1 MLWRF
6 GPFELDAGRCEL
18 RRAGL
23 VIPVEPQVLALLVL
37 LVTHRDRLVSRDEL
51 VDRIWNG
58 RIVSESAIASRIKS
72 ARHALGDSG
81 EAQIWIKTAHGLGFR
96 FIGDAEE
103 VAPRLPAAATV
114 TDAAPVAAAPA
125 ESWRP
130 SIAVL
135 PFRLIGDPGPFG
147 VVADALPH
155 DLISDLSRLRWLFV
169 IARGSSF
176 RFRDADQDVGAVGQA
191 LGVRYCLCGTI
202 EIAGPRIIVS
212 LELSDARDQGIIWSD
227 RYASPLEAVHEIRER
242 IAKNVVAALE
252 VQIPLHEAHGA
263 RLRAPERLDAWSNY
277 HLGLQHMYRF
287 TQADNQAA
295 IALFRRAVAQEPDFA
310 RAHGG
315 LSFSHFQNAFLRYP
329 GDVEAERSAARRHAE
344 QALTIDSFDPFAN
357 LTMGRS
363 LWLVGDVA
371 DSVAWFD
378 RAIALNPNYAQGV
391 YSRAWAETMLC
402 NGDAGVRDCN
412 DAMALSPIDPLRYA
426 MLSAGG
432 MAHLVRGELDKAAE
446 WSDRGARTPGA
457 HVLIE
462 VIAGACNALAGNS
475 ERAHYWAQR
484 TRQAGATVT
493 SDDFFQAFPFKD
505 DAMRTRIAEGLETM
519 GI

>member
-6 GPFELDAGRCEL
+6 GPFELDAGCCEL

-23 VIPVEPQVLALLVL
+23 VIRVEPQVLSLLVL

-51 VDRIWNG
+51 IDRIWNG

-72 ARHALGDSG
+72 ARQALGDSG
-81 EAQIWIKTAHGLGFR
+81 EAQQWIRTAHGLGFR
-96 FIGDAEE
+96 FVGDAEE
-103 VAPRLPAAATV
+103 VAPRLPAAAEF
-114 TDAAPVAAAPA
+114 AAPVALAPP

-155 DLISDLSRLRWLFV
+155 DLIADLSRLRWLFV

-176 RFRDADQDVGAVGQA
+176 RFREADQDVGAIGQA

-202 EIAGPRIIVS
+202 EIAGPRLIAS
-212 LELSDARDQGIIWSD
+212 LELSDTRDQGIIWSE
-227 RYASPLEAVHEIRER
+227 RYGSPLETVHEIRER
-242 IAKNVVAALE
+242 ITQSVVAALE
-252 VQIPLHEAHGA
+252 VQIPLHEAQGA

-287 TQADNQAA
+287 TQADNQVA

-329 GDVEAERSAARRHAE
+329 GDLEAERSAVRRHAE
-344 QALTIDSFDPFAN
+344 LALTIDSLDPFAN

-363 LWLVGDVA
+363 LWLVGDLA
-371 DSVAWFD
+371 DSVPWFD

-391 YSRAWAETMLC
+391 YSRAWAETVLC
-402 NGDAGVRDCN
+402 NGDAGLRDCN

-426 MLSAGG
+426 MLSSRAL
-432 MAHLVRGELDKAAE
+432 AHLVRGELAEAAE
-446 WSDRGARTPGA
+446 WSDRGALSPGA
-457 HVLIE
+457 HVLID
-462 VIAGACNALAGNS
+462 VIAVACNALAGNND
-475 ERAHYWAQR
+475 RAHHWAKR
-484 TRQAGATVT
+484 ARQTSATVT
-493 SDDFFQAFPFKD
+493 AADFFQSFPFKD
-505 DAMRTRIAEGLETM
+505 DVMRVRIGEGLATM